1 MLSST
6 VSSNFQF
13 KLIKLFLGL
22 MFLVSN
28 SSCGGGG
35 EQECNYSVICIAPDP
50 DKLIDPTPFFGEYK
64 VNYSLSENTCEGSDV
79 LPQLEENYSVI
90 SGTGYHGLPLIV
102 ATSDVGI
109 SYSSPASKDTSDGI
123 SYFQVFQEGT
133 RTLDN
138 LIAGL
143 TCEESIQLYFRNIP
157 NPSGITV
164 SRYSV
169 LNCDSIDSP
178 ATYTCNVT
186 YEGSA
191 VKD

>member
-13 KLIKLFLGL
+13 TLLRLFFGLILF
-22 MFLVSN
+22 FSVSA
-28 SSCGGGG
+28 CGGGG
-35 EQECNYSVICIAPDP
+35 DECNDSVACITPDP
-50 DKLIDPTPFFGEYK
+50 DQLVDATPFFGQYK
-64 VNYSLSENTCEGSDV
+64 VSYDLSENTCEGSNV
-79 LPQLEENYSVI
+79 LPQLEENYSVS
-90 SGTGYHGLPLIV
+90 SGTGYHGLPLIL

-143 TCEESIQLYFRNIP
+143 ACEESIQLYFRNIQ

-169 LNCDSIDSP
+169 LNCESIDSP

-191 VKD
+191 VRN